1 MTLEILKPEIEY
13 IADDVELSGEMRE
26 EFVKQVCN
34 HIIDNNIDSWDYV
47 YSYVDGLLVQIGF

>member
-26 EFVKQVCN
+26 EFVKQVYN

-47 YSYVDGLLVQIGF
+47 YSYVDGLLIQTGF

>member
-13 IADDVELSGEMRE
+13 IADDVELFGEMRE

>member
-34 HIIDNNIDSWDYV
+34 HIIDNNIDSYINDFTNK
-47 YSYVDGLLVQIGF
+47 GLL